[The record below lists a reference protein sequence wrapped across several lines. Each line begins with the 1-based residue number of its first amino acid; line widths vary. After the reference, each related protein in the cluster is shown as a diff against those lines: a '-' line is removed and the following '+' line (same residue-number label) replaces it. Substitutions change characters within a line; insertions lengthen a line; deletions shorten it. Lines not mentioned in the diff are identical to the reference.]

1 MKILPDDVGRFSTPQ
16 RSNSKDALAPIC
28 EINEQCLRM
37 LVNASRQS
45 QLSSDSFLYHL
56 LSLVSP
62 LDDGAIAT
70 AARFPFLLVD
80 FGFRDVQWWRRVA
93 SKPMRADPD
102 RSWLVH
108 FPRATVTKLARATL
122 TLAWH
127 TARTDTD
134 ATLVLL
140 GMSHSVAEAIA
151 TLRLSDID
159 RIADRHFRRLRPRWE
174 DRPAVWR
181 QLLTCARETDV
192 DAAHEFVLHALQLT
206 AAMALPSALPRPT
219 QDRRAS
225 QTDRELTGR

>member
-108 FPRATVTKLARATL
+108 FPRAAVTKLARATL

-127 TARTDTD
+127 TTRTDTD

-140 GMSHSVAEAIA
+140 GMNPSVGEAIS

-181 QLLTCARETDV
+181 QLLACSKESDV

-206 AAMALPSALPRPT
+206 AASALPGVMSPP
-219 QDRRAS
+219 RRANAA
-225 QTDRELTGR
+225 TDSRR

>member
-16 RSNSKDALAPIC
+16 KSNSKDALAPIC

-45 QLSSDSFLYHL
+45 QLPSDSFLYHL
-56 LSLVSP
+56 VSLVGP
-62 LDDGAIAT
+62 LDDSAIST
-70 AARFPFLLVD
+70 AARFPFLLAD
-80 FGFRDVQWWRRVA
+80 FGFKDAQWWRRVA
-93 SKPMRADPD
+93 AKPLRADPD

-108 FPRATVTKLARATL
+108 FPRATLTKLARATL

-140 GMSHSVAEAIA
+140 GIGQPVADAIA
-151 TLRLSDID
+151 TLRLCDID
-159 RIADRHFRRLRPRWE
+159 RIADKHFRRLRPRWE

-181 QLLTCARETDV
+181 QLLACARESDV

-206 AAMALPSALPRPT
+206 AAAALPPTLAIAREAHRRSAP
-219 QDRRAS
+219 
-225 QTDRELTGR
+225 